1 MKKRIALLLASVMAV
16 SSMTVIPAA
25 ADEERPTISFF
36 DKNSGIK
43 AFDDRIAE
51 ELMNRTGVN
60 IDLISPTGDPGEK
73 LSLMLAGQDY
83 PDIILMDRSSD
94 IVNKYIEAGALVNL
108 SDYMDKLPNVVEM
121 YGDTLN
127 KTRYTDGN
135 NYYLSN
141 WYGPDPDPVNGFIC
155 RYDIMVDLLGQERAD
170 SDEPFTVSEMEEV
183 FKQFKEKYPTLE
195 GKDSVA
201 LMLNEPKKTDD
212 LNGTFAGMY
221 GMKTY
226 YKDEDGK
233 LHFRV
238 SDPKYLEAVHSL
250 NDLYAEGYL
259 DKEWVTL
266 TSDLKNQKLAAG
278 NVFAYA
284 GAYWDVWTANASL
297 NQMIGEDANYL
308 AYKVVADDVDPD
320 ETTLG
325 GRSSLG
331 WDAIAIT
338 NNCENLDAA
347 LAFVDYCASQE
358 GQDLL
363 LWGIEGEDYT
373 IEDGV
378 RTPVGDIVERFKADN
393 TKTQEETGITRWTWF
408 VKNGNHEDD
417 GTPSRISMAKKDIT
431 AQFAEKNLTNTYWD
445 TAEFDGLIPTGNT
458 PVALKAQ
465 KVQDIIAQ
473 AYPHMVNA
481 ASSDEV
487 DSVYNQMM
495 SDLDAAGI
503 AEVEDTI
510 NETYAARMELWNE

>member
-201 LMLNEPKKTDD
+201 LMLSEPKKTDD

-250 NDLYAEGYL
+250 NDLYTEGYL

-266 TSDLKNQKLAAG
+266 TSDLRNQKLAAG

-297 NQMIGEDANYL
+297 NQMIGEDAGR
-308 AYKVVADDVDPD
+308 
-320 ETTLG
+320 TL
-325 GRSSLG
+325 
-331 WDAIAIT
+331 
-338 NNCENLDAA
+338 
-347 LAFVDYCASQE
+347 
-358 GQDLL
+358 
-363 LWGIEGEDYT
+363 
-373 IEDGV
+373 
-378 RTPVGDIVERFKADN
+378 
-393 TKTQEETGITRWTWF
+393 
-408 VKNGNHEDD
+408 
-417 GTPSRISMAKKDIT
+417 
-431 AQFAEKNLTNTYWD
+431 
-445 TAEFDGLIPTGNT
+445 
-458 PVALKAQ
+458 
-465 KVQDIIAQ
+465 
-473 AYPHMVNA
+473 
-481 ASSDEV
+481 
-487 DSVYNQMM
+487 
-495 SDLDAAGI
+495 
-503 AEVEDTI
+503 
-510 NETYAARMELWNE
+510 

>member
-1 MKKRIALLLASVMAV
+1 MKKRIALFLASVMAV
-16 SSMTVIPAA
+16 SSMTAIPAA

-36 DKNSGIK
+36 DKNSGNK
-43 AFDDRIAE
+43 AFDDRIAK

-60 IDLISPTGDPGEK
+60 IELISPTGDPGEK

-83 PDIILMDRSSD
+83 PDIVLMDRSSD

-141 WYGPDPDPVNGFIC
+141 WYGPDPDPVNGFNC
-155 RYDIMVDLLGQERAD
+155 RYDIMVDLVGKERAD
-170 SDEPFTVSEMEEV
+170 SDEPFTFSEMEEI

-201 LMLNEPKKTDD
+201 LMLTPPGSTDN
-212 LNGTFAGMY
+212 LNWAFAGIY

-226 YKDEDGK
+226 YTDDEGK

-238 SDPKYLEAVHSL
+238 SDPRYLEAVHSM
-250 NDLYAEGYL
+250 NDLYTEGYL

-266 TSDLKNQKLAAG
+266 TYDLKDQKLAAG

-284 GAYWDVWTANASL
+284 GAYWDVANANTSL
-297 NQMIGEDANYL
+297 VQMNGDDASYR

-331 WDAIAIT
+331 SDAIAIT
-338 NNCENLDAA
+338 KNCENLDVA

-378 RTPVGDIVERFKADN
+378 RTPLGDIVDRFLTDY

-408 VKNGNHEDD
+408 VKNSNHEDD
-417 GTPSRISMAKKDIT
+417 GTPSRISSVKKDIT
-431 AQFAEKNLTNTYWD
+431 GEFAAKNLTNTYWD
-445 TAEFDGLIPTGNT
+445 MAEFDGLIPTGNT

-487 DSVYNQMM
+487 ESVYNQMM
-495 SDLDAAGI
+495 SDLEAAGI
-503 AEVEDTI
+503 AEVEDAI
-510 NETYAARMELWNE
+510 NETYTARMELWNE